1 MPHSRPCFG
10 IGVASSRHMPALM
23 GRPRVRHRQVLLLV
37 DVINDMVFPGSSKLV
52 AQAVPMARKLAK
64 LKARAKARGVPCV
77 YCNDNFGRWR
87 SDFRSL
93 VAHCVRDDVPG
104 RPVASLLQPDDDDYF
119 ILKPRH
125 SAFFA
130 TPLETLLSYLG
141 VNTLILTGLT
151 TDSCVL
157 FTATD
162 AFLRDYHLIVVE
174 DCVTAIEPEWH
185 REALAYMARTM
196 KVRVTD
202 SDAIDLSSLARPRA
216 A

>member
-1 MPHSRPCFG
+1 
-10 IGVASSRHMPALM
+10 MPALM

-37 DVINDMVFPGSSKLV
+37 DVINDMVFPGSSALV

-93 VAHCVRDDVPG
+93 VAHCIRDDVPG

-130 TPLETLLSYLG
+130 TPLELLLRDLEADTL
-141 VNTLILTGLT
+141 VITGIAGNI
-151 TDSCVL
+151 CVL
-157 FTATD
+157 FTAND
-162 AFLRDYHLIVVE
+162 AYIRGYRIVVPP
-174 DCVTAIEPEWH
+174 DCVASNTRADTRRAVEQMQTVL
-185 REALAYMARTM
+185 RAD
-196 KVRVTD
+196 VRQST
-202 SDAIDLSSLARPRA
+202 SIRFERRK
-216 A
+216 

>member
-1 MPHSRPCFG
+1 
-10 IGVASSRHMPALM
+10 MPALM

-37 DVINDMVFPGSSKLV
+37 DVINDMVFPGSSALV
-52 AQAVPMARKLAK
+52 AQAVPMARKLAR
-64 LKARAKARGVPCV
+64 LKARAKGRGVPCV

-130 TPLETLLSYLG
+130 TPLELLLRDLEADTL
-141 VNTLILTGLT
+141 VITGIAGNI
-151 TDSCVL
+151 CVL
-157 FTATD
+157 FSAND
-162 AFLRDYHLIVVE
+162 AYIRGYRVVVPP
-174 DCVTAIEPEWH
+174 DCVASNTRADTRRAIEQMQTVL
-185 REALAYMARTM
+185 RAD
-196 KVRVTD
+196 VRQ
-202 SDAIDLSSLARPRA
+202 SSAIRFERRK
-216 A
+216 

>member
-1 MPHSRPCFG
+1 MT
-10 IGVASSRHMPALM
+10 ALM

-37 DVINDMVFPGSSKLV
+37 DVINDMVFPGSSRLV

-104 RPVASLLQPDDDDYF
+104 RPVASLLRPDDDDYF

-130 TPLETLLSYLG
+130 TPLELLLRDLEADTL
-141 VNTLILTGLT
+141 VITGIAGNI
-151 TDSCVL
+151 CVL
-157 FTATD
+157 FTAND
-162 AFLRDYHLIVVE
+162 AYIRGYRIVVPP
-174 DCVTAIEPEWH
+174 DCVASNTRADTRRAVEQMQTVL
-185 REALAYMARTM
+185 RAD
-196 KVRVTD
+196 VRQST
-202 SDAIDLSSLARPRA
+202 SIRFERRK
-216 A
+216 

>member
-1 MPHSRPCFG
+1 MPRSRPRFG
-10 IGVASSRHMPALM
+10 IGVALCQHMPALM

-37 DVINDMVFPGSSKLV
+37 DVINDMVFPGSSSLV

-93 VAHCVRDDVPG
+93 VAHCVRDNVPG

-130 TPLETLLSYLG
+130 TPLELLLRDLEADTL
-141 VNTLILTGLT
+141 VITGIAANI
-151 TDSCVL
+151 CVL
-157 FTATD
+157 FSAND
-162 AFLRDYHLIVVE
+162 AYIRGYRVVVPP
-174 DCVTAIEPEWH
+174 DCVASNTRSDTRRAIAQMETVLRAE
-185 REALAYMARTM
+185 
-196 KVRVTD
+196 VRQ
-202 SDAIDLSSLARPRA
+202 SSAIRFERRK
-216 A
+216 

>member
-1 MPHSRPCFG
+1 
-10 IGVASSRHMPALM
+10 MPALM

-37 DVINDMVFPGSSKLV
+37 DVINDMVFPGSSALV
-52 AQAVPMARKLAK
+52 AQAVPMARKLAR

-130 TPLETLLSYLG
+130 TPLELLLRDLEADTL
-141 VNTLILTGLT
+141 VLTGIAGNI
-151 TDSCVL
+151 CVL
-157 FTATD
+157 FSAND
-162 AFLRDYHLIVVE
+162 AYIRGYRVVVPS
-174 DCVTAIEPEWH
+174 DCVASNTRADT
-185 REALAYMARTM
+185 RRALEQMQTVLRAD
-196 KVRVTD
+196 VRQ
-202 SDAIDLSSLARPRA
+202 SSAVRFERRK
-216 A
+216 

>member
-1 MPHSRPCFG
+1 
-10 IGVASSRHMPALM
+10 M
-23 GRPRVRHRQVLLLV
+23 GRPRVKHRQALLLV
-37 DVINDMVFPGSSKLV
+37 DVINDMVFPGSSALV

-119 ILKPRH
+119 VLKPRH

-130 TPLETLLSYLG
+130 TPLELLLRDLEADTL
-141 VNTLILTGLT
+141 VITGIAGNI
-151 TDSCVL
+151 CVL
-157 FTATD
+157 FSAND
-162 AFLRDYHLIVVE
+162 AYIRGYRVVVPP
-174 DCVTAIEPEWH
+174 DCVASNTRADTRRAVEQMRTVLRADVRQSSAI
-185 REALAYMARTM
+185 RFDTR
-196 KVRVTD
+196 K
-202 SDAIDLSSLARPRA
+202 
-216 A
+216 

>member
-1 MPHSRPCFG
+1 
-10 IGVASSRHMPALM
+10 MPALM

-37 DVINDMVFPGSSKLV
+37 DVINDMVFPGSSALV
-52 AQAVPMARKLAK
+52 RQAVPMARKLAT

-93 VAHCVRDDVPG
+93 VAHCIRDDVPG

-130 TPLETLLSYLG
+130 TPLELLLRDLEADTL
-141 VNTLILTGLT
+141 VITGIAGNI
-151 TDSCVL
+151 CVL
-157 FTATD
+157 FSAND
-162 AFLRDYHLIVVE
+162 AYIRGYRVVVPQ
-174 DCVTAIEPEWH
+174 DCVASNTRTDTRRAIEQMQTVL
-185 REALAYMARTM
+185 RAD
-196 KVRVTD
+196 VRQ
-202 SDAIDLSSLARPRA
+202 SSAVRFERRK
-216 A
+216 

>member
-1 MPHSRPCFG
+1 
-10 IGVASSRHMPALM
+10 MPALM

-37 DVINDMVFPGSSKLV
+37 DVINDMVFPGSSALV
-52 AQAVPMARKLAK
+52 AQAVPMARRLAK

-93 VAHCVRDDVPG
+93 VAHCIRDDVPG

-130 TPLETLLSYLG
+130 TPLELLLRDLEADTL
-141 VNTLILTGLT
+141 VITGIAGNI
-151 TDSCVL
+151 CVL
-157 FTATD
+157 FSAND
-162 AFLRDYHLIVVE
+162 AYIRGYRVVVPS
-174 DCVTAIEPEWH
+174 DCVASNTRADTRRAIEQMQTVL
-185 REALAYMARTM
+185 RAD
-196 KVRVTD
+196 VRQ
-202 SDAIDLSSLARPRA
+202 SSAVRFERRK
-216 A
+216 

>member
-1 MPHSRPCFG
+1 MS
-10 IGVASSRHMPALM
+10 ALM

-37 DVINDMVFPGSSKLV
+37 DVINDMVFPGSSALV
-52 AQAVPMARKLAK
+52 AQAVPMARKLAR

-104 RPVASLLQPDDDDYF
+104 RPVASLLRPDDDDYF

-130 TPLETLLSYLG
+130 TPLELLLRDLEADTL
-141 VNTLILTGLT
+141 VITGIAGNI
-151 TDSCVL
+151 CVL
-157 FTATD
+157 FSAND
-162 AFLRDYHLIVVE
+162 AFIRGYRIVVPP
-174 DCVTAIEPEWH
+174 DCVASNTRAHTRRAIEQMQTVL
-185 REALAYMARTM
+185 RAD
-196 KVRVTD
+196 VRQ
-202 SDAIDLSSLARPRA
+202 SSAIRFERRK
-216 A
+216 

>member
-1 MPHSRPCFG
+1 
-10 IGVASSRHMPALM
+10 MPALM

-37 DVINDMVFPGSSKLV
+37 DVINDMVFPGSSALV
-52 AQAVPMARKLAK
+52 AQAVPMARRLAK

-93 VAHCVRDDVPG
+93 VAHCIRDDVPG

-130 TPLETLLSYLG
+130 TPLELLLRDLEADTL
-141 VNTLILTGLT
+141 VITGIAGNI
-151 TDSCVL
+151 CVL
-157 FTATD
+157 FSAND
-162 AFLRDYHLIVVE
+162 AYIRGYRVVVPS
-174 DCVTAIEPEWH
+174 DCVASNTRADT
-185 REALAYMARTM
+185 RR
-196 KVRVTD
+196 
-202 SDAIDLSSLARPRA
+202 AIDQMQTVLRADVRQSSAVRFERRK
-216 A
+216 